1 MKILILGAG
10 AIGGFFGAHLI
21 KSGARVSFL
30 VREKRK
36 AKLKKSGLSIFS
48 TKGDFKVEPSFLDK
62 NIPGQ
67 QFDLIILTNKSYDL
81 IQSII
86 DIKPYIG
93 RAAVIPLLNGMAH
106 FDILD
111 KEFGKEK
118 VFGGTA
124 YVSTALNEDGSI
136 QHITTRASLKFGPR
150 TEHNIDIAN
159 RFYEMCKMT
168 AFECNLS
175 DHIELD
181 LWRKY
186 VLIGTTAASTVLF
199 QKSLGEISSTSYGEG
214 IIREIHQQC
223 KNIVH
228 SNGYDIGIEADN
240 YNLNLITAK
249 GSLLKASMLRD
260 FEAGKQTECDHILGY
275 LIELAE
281 KNNVECSLIKAAHAR
296 IQVGL

>member
-21 KSGARVSFL
+21 KSGAKVSFL

-36 AKLKKSGLSIFS
+36 AKLKKSGLSILS
-48 TKGDFKVEPSFLDK
+48 MNGNFKVDPIFLD
-62 NIPGQ
+62 NDIQGQ

-81 IQSII
+81 IQAII
-86 DIKPYIG
+86 DIRPFVGKG
-93 RAAVIPLLNGMAH
+93 VVIPLLNGMAH

-136 QHITTRASLKFGPR
+136 QHITPRASLKFGPR
-150 TEHNIDIAN
+150 TEKNTDIAN
-159 RFYEMCKMT
+159 SFYEICRMT
-168 AFECNLS
+168 TFECSLS

-181 LWRKY
+181 LWGKY

-199 QKSLGEISSTSYGEG
+199 QKSLGEISSTTHGEG
-214 IIREIHQQC
+214 ILREIHEQC
-223 KNIVH
+223 KNIVF
-228 SNGYDIGIEADN
+228 SNGYDIGVEADK
-240 YNLNLITAK
+240 YNFNLITAK

-260 FEAGKQTECDHILGY
+260 FEAGKQTECDHILGH

-281 KNNVECSLIKAAHAR
+281 RNNVECSLIKAAHTR
-296 IQVGL
+296 IKVGL

>member
-21 KSGARVSFL
+21 KSGAKVSFL

-36 AKLKKSGLSIFS
+36 AKLKKSGLSVFS
-48 TKGDFKVEPSFLDK
+48 TKGDFKVDPIFLDED
-62 NIPGQ
+62 IPGQ
-67 QFDLIILTNKSYDL
+67 EFDLIILTNKSYDL
-81 IQSII
+81 IQSVI

-93 RAAVIPLLNGMAH
+93 QAAVIPLLNGMAH

-111 KEFGKEK
+111 KEFSKEK

-124 YVSTALNEDGSI
+124 YVSTALKEDGSI
-136 QHITTRASLKFGPR
+136 QHITPRASLKFGPR

-159 RFYEMCKMT
+159 SFYEICKMT
-168 AFECNLS
+168 TFECSLS

-199 QKSLGEISSTSYGEG
+199 QKSLGEINSTTNGEG

-223 KNIVH
+223 KNIVL
-228 SNGYDIGIEADN
+228 SNGYDIGVEADK
-240 YNLNLITAK
+240 YNLDLITAK

-275 LIELAE
+275 LIELAQ
-281 KNNVECSLIKAAHAR
+281 KNNVECSLIKAAHTR

>member
-21 KSGARVSFL
+21 KSGAKVSFL

-36 AKLKKSGLSIFS
+36 AKLKKSGLSVFS
-48 TKGDFKVEPSFLDK
+48 TKGDFKVDPIFLDED
-62 NIPGQ
+62 IPGQ
-67 QFDLIILTNKSYDL
+67 EFDLIILTNKSYDL
-81 IQSII
+81 IESVI

-93 RAAVIPLLNGMAH
+93 QAAVIPLLNGMAH

-111 KEFGKEK
+111 KEFSKEK

-124 YVSTALNEDGSI
+124 YVSTALKEDGSI
-136 QHITTRASLKFGPR
+136 QHITPRASLKFGPR

-159 RFYEMCKMT
+159 RFYEICKMT
-168 AFECNLS
+168 DFECSLS

-199 QKSLGEISSTSYGEG
+199 QKSLGEINSTTNGEG

-223 KNIVH
+223 KNIVL
-228 SNGYDIGIEADN
+228 SNGYDIGVEADK
-240 YNLNLITAK
+240 YNLDLITAK

-275 LIELAE
+275 LIELAQ
-281 KNNVECSLIKAAHAR
+281 KNNVECSLIKAAHTR

>member
-21 KSGARVSFL
+21 KSGAEVSFL

-36 AKLKKSGLSIFS
+36 AKLKKSGLSILS
-48 TKGDFKVEPSFLDK
+48 MNGNFKVDPIFLD
-62 NIPGQ
+62 NDIQGQ
-67 QFDLIILTNKSYDL
+67 QFDLIMLTNKSYDL
-81 IQSII
+81 IQAII
-86 DIKPYIG
+86 DIRPFVRK
-93 RAAVIPLLNGMAH
+93 AAVIPLLNGMAH

-150 TEHNIDIAN
+150 TDHNIDIAN
-159 RFYEMCKMT
+159 SFYEICKMT
-168 AFECNLS
+168 AFECSLS

-199 QKSLGEISSTSYGEG
+199 QKTLGEINSTTNGAG
-214 IIREIHQQC
+214 VIREIYQQC

-228 SNGYDIGIEADN
+228 SNGYDIGIEADK

-249 GSLLKASMLRD
+249 SSLLKASMLRD

>member
-62 NIPGQ
+62 NISGQ

-111 KEFGKEK
+111 REFGKEK

-124 YVSTALNEDGSI
+124 
-136 QHITTRASLKFGPR
+136 
-150 TEHNIDIAN
+150 
-159 RFYEMCKMT
+159 
-168 AFECNLS
+168 
-175 DHIELD
+175 
-181 LWRKY
+181 
-186 VLIGTTAASTVLF
+186 
-199 QKSLGEISSTSYGEG
+199 
-214 IIREIHQQC
+214 
-223 KNIVH
+223 
-228 SNGYDIGIEADN
+228 
-240 YNLNLITAK
+240 
-249 GSLLKASMLRD
+249 
-260 FEAGKQTECDHILGY
+260 
-275 LIELAE
+275 
-281 KNNVECSLIKAAHAR
+281 
-296 IQVGL
+296 